1 MSLET
6 KEVCIAVIGTGGVGS
21 VFINQLANLHKTYPV
36 SLRLIYIA
44 MVDKAL
50 YHSNYSNINIGTA
63 VNTMEKK
70 GVAPPNFSSVIDY
83 LKGAPGRVIVGDN
96 TSSYELWESI
106 TNAAKEG
113 DSFIFHESSV
123 GAGMPA
129 ISILQEMVK
138 TGDEITRI
146 EGVFSGTMSHLFYN
160 YSTTS
165 GNSGGNWFETV
176 RQAKNLGYTEPDP
189 RDDLNGLDV
198 ARKVTIPARIAGC
211 PIESPTSFPVESL
224 ILKELESTKRG
235 DVFLQKLPAFDQQ
248 MQDRKLKAEKQG
260 KVLCYIDSVD
270 MALGKA
276 TVGLQMLDKSYLIA
290 NLKGSNNLIS
300 FYTKRYNQLPLIIR
314 GAGAGV
320 NVTAI
325 GITGDC

>member
-270 MALGKA
+270 IALG
-276 TVGLQMLDKSYLIA
+276 
-290 NLKGSNNLIS
+290 
-300 FYTKRYNQLPLIIR
+300 
-314 GAGAGV
+314 
-320 NVTAI
+320 
-325 GITGDC
+325 